1 MLVLFGASGNM
12 RVLFR
17 KNTDDTGSDFIV
29 NDGFVICA
37 NNVNT
42 EFLVNVREIDQVE
55 IDYETTYD
63 YDIGLEFIRFALKP
77 LWTQTLAVDECAV

>member
-1 MLVLFGASGNM
+1 MMVLLSSLA
-12 RVLFR
+12 
-17 KNTDDTGSDFIV
+17 DD
-29 NDGFVICA
+29 
-37 NNVNT
+37 VNT